1 MFRTLLGASIGW
13 LGISMVADG
22 VPALLLPYQLAEAG
36 TTDATTLGLIT
47 LVAIAASAAIQ
58 PLAGHW
64 SDRIGRLP
72 VAAAGT
78 FIAIVGLGLM
88 LQPGAALPAM
98 LLALTGVGVAQA
110 GQQALLPDLVPA
122 RGRGRGGGL
131 KSAFD
136 VGGAFIGFVALAAVL
151 GNGDPGAAVGVL
163 GAALVASFG
172 LTVLLVG
179 RSRAP
184 RGAAPRRSLVDAYRL
199 DVAVHRDLV
208 STVAARF
215 LFLVGVYAVGRFLLL
230 FVADRLGL
238 GPDAAGAQAGAALA
252 LLAAVTVAASPPS
265 GWLADRVGRRPLM
278 VAGGALAA
286 GGIALM
292 PLAPSIE
299 LVWAFGALMAVG
311 TAAFSAASWAM
322 LADASQPSE
331 SGRLLGIAHLGTAGA
346 AATAGLF
353 GLLIDAAGYGVAF
366 PVAAILT
373 LAGGLVAWRGV
384 ATPRQAALIGSPEG
398 VR

>member
-22 VPALLLPYQLAEAG
+22 VPALLLPYQLSEAG
-36 TTDATTLGLIT
+36 SDGATTLGLTT
-47 LVAIAASAAIQ
+47 LIAIAASAAVQ

-64 SDRIGRLP
+64 SDRVGRLP
-72 VAAAGT
+72 VAAVGT
-78 FIAIVGLGLM
+78 FVAIVGLGLM
-88 LQPGAALPAM
+88 LQPDAVLPGM
-98 LLALTGVGVAQA
+98 VLALTGVGVAQA

-122 RGRGRGGGL
+122 VGRGRGGGL

-163 GAALVASFG
+163 GATLVASFG
-172 LTVLLVG
+172 MTALLVG
-179 RSRAP
+179 RTRSPRAAVP
-184 RGAAPRRSLVDAYRL
+184 GRSFLDAYRL
-199 DVAVHRDLV
+199 DLALHRDLV
-208 STVAARF
+208 SVVAARF
-215 LFLVGVYAVGRFLLL
+215 LFLLGIYAVGRFLLL

-252 LLAAVTVAASPPS
+252 LLAAVTVLASLPS
-265 GWLADRVGRRPLM
+265 GWLADRLGRRPLM

-286 GGIALM
+286 AGIALM

-322 LADASQPSE
+322 LADAAHPSE
-331 SGRLLGIAHLGTAGA
+331 SGRLLGLAHLGTAGA
-346 AATAGLF
+346 AAMAGLF

-366 PVAAILT
+366 PAAAVLT
-373 LAGGLVAWRGV
+373 LAGGLVAWRG
-384 ATPRQAALIGSPEG
+384 AASPRRAALIGSPEG
-398 VR
+398 IR